1 MPRKDRNN
9 STEKNPTVSI
19 RISNAIKLLGCLCRR
34 DMKAFGVKVS
44 CIQPGLFK
52 TPLTD
57 LAKILKEKEVIWN
70 RLPPD
75 TKKQYGEEYF
85 QKGEVISRHFYQK
98 KQYISCWDSLQ
109 GSFIPSN
116 HYDFLKRLH
125 VNSYSS
131 NTSASQYGYSHK
143 NLCSET
149 LFRSQLKINYL
160 CWHVAFEQTPRQ
172 KNIHLMM

>member
-1 MPRKDRNN
+1 VLSTQYLYVGMPRKDRNN

-98 KQYISCWDSLQ
+98 KQYISC
-109 GSFIPSN
+109 
-116 HYDFLKRLH
+116 
-125 VNSYSS
+125 
-131 NTSASQYGYSHK
+131 
-143 NLCSET
+143 
-149 LFRSQLKINYL
+149 
-160 CWHVAFEQTPRQ
+160 
-172 KNIHLMM
+172 